1 MINPDYPKHPYRIK
15 TEGERSVI
23 FDELRRIWVKL
34 TPEEWVRQN
43 FIQWLVQVKEYPAAM
58 IAVEKEIRVHE
69 LSKRF
74 DILVYDASHN
84 PWMMVEC
91 KAQTVPLTEK
101 VLMQVLRY
109 NIAVPV
115 PYLVIT
121 NGIDCRVVEKEGGE
135 VKWMEFF
142 PAYAKQ
148 QGRQ

>member
-1 MINPDYPKHPYRIK
+1 MINPEYPKHPYRIK

-23 FDELRRIWVKL
+23 FDDIRKSWVIL

-43 FIQWLVQVKEYPAAM
+43 FIQWMVQVMKYPSAM
-58 IAVEKEIRVHE
+58 IAVEKEIKVHE

-74 DILVYDASHN
+74 DILVYDSSHT
-84 PWMMVEC
+84 PWMMIEC

-115 PYLVIT
+115 PFLVIT
-121 NGIDCRVVEKEGGE
+121 NGVDCRVVKKEE
-135 VKWMEFF
+135 SELKWVEIF
-142 PAYAKQ
+142 PAW
-148 QGRQ
+148 G

>member
-1 MINPDYPKHPYRIK
+1 MINPDYPKHPFRIK
-15 TEGERSVI
+15 TEEGRSVI
-23 FDELRRIWVKL
+23 FDEFRKSWVKL

-43 FIQWLVQVKEYPAAM
+43 FIQWLIQVQHYPSGM
-58 IAVEKEIRVHE
+58 IAVEKEIMVHE

-74 DILVYDASHN
+74 DILIYDRSHT

-91 KAQTVPLTEK
+91 KAQSVPITEK

-121 NGIDCRVVEKEGGE
+121 NGVDCRVVEKLGSD
-135 VKWMEFF
+135 VKWVDNF
-142 PAYAKQ
+142 PAYI
-148 QGRQ
+148 R

>member
-1 MINPDYPKHPYRIK
+1 MINPDYPKHPYRIR

-43 FIQWLVQVKEYPAAM
+43 FIQWLVRVNKFPSAM
-58 IAVEKEIRVHE
+58 IAVEKEIMVHE

-74 DILVYDASHN
+74 DILVYDMFHN

-121 NGIDCRVVEKEGGE
+121 NGIDCRVVEKKGRE
-135 VKWMEFF
+135 VRWMEFF
-142 PAYAKQ
+142 PEYTKS

>member
-1 MINPDYPKHPYRIK
+1 MINPVYPSHPYRIK
-15 TEGERSVI
+15 TGGEGSVI
-23 FDELRRIWVKL
+23 FDEIRKLWVKL

-43 FIQWLVQVKEYPAAM
+43 FIQWMVQVMKYPAAM
-58 IAVEKEIRVHE
+58 IAVEKEIKVHE

-74 DILVYDASHN
+74 DILLYDRMHQ

-91 KAQTVPLTEK
+91 KAQTVPITEK

-121 NGIDCRVVEKEGGE
+121 NGVDCRVVEKAGSDI
-135 VKWMEFF
+135 KWIDNF
-142 PAYAKQ
+142 PAYIP
-148 QGRQ
+148 

>member
-1 MINPDYPKHPYRIK
+1 MIKPDYPSHPFRIN
-15 TEGERSVI
+15 TEGNRSVI
-23 FDELRRIWVKL
+23 FDECRKVWVTL

-43 FIQWLVQVKEYPAAM
+43 FIQWLVQVQHYPIGM

-69 LSKRF
+69 LNKRF
-74 DILVYDASHN
+74 DVLIYDRDHK

-115 PYLVIT
+115 PYMVIT
-121 NGIDCRVVEKEGGE
+121 NGIDCRAVEKIGND
-135 VKWMEFF
+135 VKWIEGL
-142 PAYAKQ
+142 PEYTDAET
-148 QGRQ
+148 R

>member
-1 MINPDYPKHPYRIK
+1 MINPEYPKHPYRIK

-23 FDELRRIWVKL
+23 FDDIRKSWVIL

-43 FIQWLVQVKEYPAAM
+43 FIQWMVQVMKYPSAM
-58 IAVEKEIRVHE
+58 IAVEKEIKVHE

-74 DILVYDASHN
+74 DILVYDSSHT
-84 PWMMVEC
+84 PWMMIEC

-115 PYLVIT
+115 PFLVIT
-121 NGIDCRVVEKEGGE
+121 NGVDCRVVKKEE
-135 VKWMEFF
+135 NELKWVKIF
-142 PAYAKQ
+142 PAW
-148 QGRQ
+148 G